1 MPLSLG
7 ADLIIVSG
15 VVNKASGFYG
25 ILSLLTG
32 AHISV
37 MSWILHIFSLV
48 AFPLYVYAFFA
59 IKNRNALFFLA
70 FVHIYFID
78 TLIDIGFTIVF
89 CIKWFAH
96 ARSVAKQAAATASSS
111 VLSAAGTAASAAT
124 KIATSIAEAAI
135 ETAVA
140 ATETLENTDPTAT
153 YEEEFTLITA
163 PASPRHIIERAVDV
177 ASQATTVA
185 SNQSTSVKR
194 ESVVTIILTVV
205 ILLIRI
211 YCTFVLIGYARQL
224 VRSKNLRKYN
234 GEPKGSFA
242 ARLQQYL
249 LTPFESFWTGFSSS
263 SYSPLISDNRRR
275 HQPDSSIASEAT
287 LLGNPDDY
295 FGDDSALDLNDL
307 KYAKKY
313 SSPSSSPSSRSPF

>member
-32 AHISV
+32 AHIGV

-48 AFPLYVYAFFA
+48 AFPLYVYAFYA

-96 ARSVAKQAAATASSS
+96 ARNVAKQAAAAASSS
-111 VLSAAGTAASAAT
+111 VLSAAGTAAT

-153 YEEEFTLITA
+153 YDEEFTLITA
-163 PASPRHIIERAVDV
+163 PASPRHIIERAVEV

-242 ARLQQYL
+242 ARLQQLL

-263 SYSPLISDNRRR
+263 NYSPLINDNRRH

-313 SSPSSSPSSRSPF
+313 NSPSSSPSSRLPF